1 MKQKKK
7 IQIGARGK
15 KRKKKLS
22 IKCKRANGHLFFS
35 ECSSVALWL
44 SSRGKTKTT
53 QKQHSSLPSDFRDPQ
68 LNRFPSPLIFKAS
81 LLSTNRGL
89 RDMGRTYRW
98 VPRFSPRGLS
108 SCSTRHEALQRG
120 ELCCFV

>member
-7 IQIGARGK
+7 KPNWGAREE
-15 KRKKKLS
+15 KKKQLS

-35 ECSSVALWL
+35 GCSSVALWL

-68 LNRFPSPLIFKAS
+68 LNRFRSPLIFKAP

-120 ELCCFV
+120 ELCCLV